1 MTGYGRIVQKRVC
14 PPSDSHNATDTMTR
28 TTRSAPRIRAA
39 VVGAISCLAIF
50 ITRRVDGFSLR
61 PRSLGVL
68 YMAESPVTT
77 SFILE
82 ESMEGRLQ
90 NIQRSYQALTER
102 LGDPDVISNA
112 SLLRKIMS
120 DRASSQDVVQAYQQ
134 YGQCRQ
140 EYQQAKEMLE
150 DVELREMAR
159 EEIKELE
166 QRMKEL
172 VQQIRLELLPKDAND
187 ERNVMLEIR
196 AGTGGSEA
204 NLFCG
209 DLLEVYRKYV
219 NTQKGWQALVMDAT
233 PGDDGGYKNVVLQVQ
248 AASGNV
254 YSKLKWE
261 AGVHRVQRVPQTETQ
276 GRVHTSTATVA
287 VMPEYDELTS
297 NSIQVD
303 PKDLEMS
310 TMRSGGAGGQNVNKV
325 ETAVDLLHKPTG
337 IRIKCTQ
344 ERSQLK
350 NKELAMKMLM
360 TKLYNIEV
368 EKQQEAE
375 RLLRGSQVGTG
386 SRSEKIRTYNWKDSR
401 CSDHRLN
408 QNFPL
413 PNILAGQLEDVIA
426 NLIAKDQEEKLA
438 QLTLESTSAS

>member
-1 MTGYGRIVQKRVC
+1 
-14 PPSDSHNATDTMTR
+14 MTR
-28 TTRSAPRIRAA
+28 TTSSAPRIRAA

-68 YMAESPVTT
+68 YMAESSVTT
-77 SFILE
+77 SFVLE

-134 YGQCRQ
+134 YDQCRQ
-140 EYQQAKEMLE
+140 EYQQAKELLE
-150 DVELREMAR
+150 DAELREMAR